1 MENNNPNEPKH
12 VYEDKKSQMT
22 ILIIVLGITVLFIA
36 VIASKKWIVSNKPK
50 ILIDLSHG
58 QFQDVFVDPSYY
70 NYVLPGYKEIC
81 KEINAEYSEI
91 NSTITSKALEGV
103 KTLVMISP
111 LARSTQKP
119 IKEEEKSAIIS
130 FIKEG
135 GSLLIFVDEEEY
147 RVSLKEYGANDITK
161 KFGIE
166 IGEDIEGIPGNCGA
180 VSFENEIF
188 KGRRE
193 IPYSGSRKIIGGIPA
208 SVCMEGGWLHASYV
222 KLENGGKLFVAGE
235 TMVALL
241 MGLPDGER
249 NVHKKMETKWW
260 GKDSHLYMKEL
271 LSWSIKN
278 NL

>member
-70 NYVLPGYKEIC
+70 NFVLPGYKEIC
-81 KEINAEYSEI
+81 KELNAEYSEI

-249 NVHKKMETKWW
+249 NVHKKIETKWW

>member
-70 NYVLPGYKEIC
+70 NFVLPGYKEIC
-81 KEINAEYSEI
+81 KELNAEYSEI

-180 VSFENEIF
+180 VSFSS
-188 KGRRE
+188 KCLHGRRLAACF
-193 IPYSGSRKIIGGIPA
+193 I
-208 SVCMEGGWLHASYV
+208 C
-222 KLENGGKLFVAGE
+222 
-235 TMVALL
+235 
-241 MGLPDGER
+241 
-249 NVHKKMETKWW
+249 
-260 GKDSHLYMKEL
+260 
-271 LSWSIKN
+271 
-278 NL
+278 